1 MTLRHDFGTGLSDWS
16 IMSLGTHTKV
26 DDPHGYLASA
36 SPHDVLPGSLRLW
49 KKSTSLSNYQMEFQG
64 QIERKSLSWAYRA
77 SDEKNYYATK
87 LVMTHP
93 GPQPNAG
100 LVRYLML
107 NGHEWDRVQM
117 PLPLTLAR
125 GTSYK
130 VRVSVQ
136 DDRFIT
142 YVNGQVVS
150 SWRDQRLPR
159 GGVGFF
165 ADDDDAQK
173 VAWVSLSER
182 DSFLGRLLAHFS
194 LIVMPG
200 APASGLDE

>member
-1 MTLRHDFGTGLSDWS
+1 VGLHS
-16 IMSLGTHTKV
+16 KV
-26 DDPHGYLASA
+26 NVSSA
-36 SPHDVLPGSLRLW
+36 SPDVVSPGSLRIW
-49 KKSTSLSNYQMEFQG
+49 QKSTTLSNYQLEFVA

-77 SDEKNYYATK
+77 TDEKNYYATK
-87 LVMTHP
+87 LVMTRP

-117 PLPLTLAR
+117 PLPLTLER
-125 GTSYK
+125 GASYK

-150 SWRDQRLPR
+150 SVARSAPAARRRRLLRRRGRSAARGLGDRIRARQFPREAAVAFLPHRDARR
-159 GGVGFF
+159 TRRRRRI
-165 ADDDDAQK
+165 
-173 VAWVSLSER
+173 VSLIDLHS
-182 DSFLGRLLAHFS
+182 
-194 LIVMPG
+194 
-200 APASGLDE
+200 

>member
-1 MTLRHDFGTGLSDWS
+1 
-16 IMSLGTHTKV
+16 
-26 DDPHGYLASA
+26 
-36 SPHDVLPGSLRLW
+36 LPGSLRLW

-150 SWRDQRLPR
+150 TWRDQRLPR

-182 DSFLGRLLAHFS
+182 DSFLGRMLAHFS